1 MEQKIKACGVILAGG
16 QSSRMGANKALLEFG
31 GEALIGRVARQFT
44 TWFEQVVV
52 VTNTPD
58 QYTFLNL
65 PMTSDR
71 IPGLG
76 PLGALEAG
84 LTASRFEHA
93 FFAACDMPFLNEG
106 LIRYLVAQAPGY
118 DIVVPH
124 IGDEYEPMHAI
135 YARSCLPVIT
145 ANLDERRLKLLRIF
159 DTVRV
164 RTVETSEI
172 TVFGAP
178 ERLFFN
184 CNTPEDLEQARNWER
199 EA

>member
-1 MEQKIKACGVILAGG
+1 MEHKIKACGVILAGG

-31 GEALIGRVARQFT
+31 GEPLIGRVAQQFT

-58 QYTFLNL
+58 PYTFLNL

-76 PLGALEAG
+76 PLGGLEAG

-106 LIRYLVAQAPGY
+106 LIRYLVTQAPGY
-118 DIVVPH
+118 DIVVPR

-145 ANLDERRLKLLRIF
+145 ANLNERRLKLLRIF

-164 RTVETSEI
+164 RTVETPEV
-172 TVFGAP
+172 TAFGAP